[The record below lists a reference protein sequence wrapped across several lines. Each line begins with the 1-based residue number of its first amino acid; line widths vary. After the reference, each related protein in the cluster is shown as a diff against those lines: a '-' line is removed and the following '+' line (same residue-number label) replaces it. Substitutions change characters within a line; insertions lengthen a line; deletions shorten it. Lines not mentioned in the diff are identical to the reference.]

1 MEQTVKLKKKDIF
14 LTGIFKENAI
24 FIMQLGM
31 CPALAVSNSF
41 ESALGM
47 AVMVVLVLMLTNVLI
62 SALRKVIPNEVRI
75 PAYIVIIATS
85 VTMLKMF
92 VDAYAPALA
101 TSLGIFIPL
110 ITVNCIVLG
119 RAEAFASKNKV
130 SDSLIDGLGSALGFG
145 LALIAIALF
154 REVLGKGSLTIGKL
168 LPFPFEFTFQLFPS
182 KFGLAMLVQ
191 PAGAF
196 LVIGVMLAAIVAYQ
210 NYKSYQQK
218 IKGARK

>member
-1 MEQTVKLKKKDIF
+1 
-14 LTGIFKENAI
+14 
-24 FIMQLGM
+24 MQLGM

-47 AVMVVLVLMLTNVLI
+47 AIMVVIVLMMTNVII

-119 RAEAFASKNKV
+119 RAEAFASKNTV
-130 SDSLIDGLGSALGFG
+130 GDSLVDGLGSALGFG
-145 LALIAIALF
+145 LAIIVIALF
-154 REVLGKGSLTIGKL
+154 REVLGMGSFTIGKL
-168 LPFPFEFTFQLFPS
+168 LPLPFEFTFQLFPS
-182 KFGLAMLVQ
+182 KFGLSMLVQ

-196 LVIGVMLAAIVAYQ
+196 LVIGILLASIVAYQ
-210 NYKSYQQK
+210 NYKTYQQK